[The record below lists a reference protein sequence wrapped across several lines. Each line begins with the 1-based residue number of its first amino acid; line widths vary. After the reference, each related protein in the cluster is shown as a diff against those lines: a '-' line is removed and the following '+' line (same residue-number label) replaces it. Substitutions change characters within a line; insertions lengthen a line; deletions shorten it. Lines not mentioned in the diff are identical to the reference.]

1 MPDSHFWRIRNK
13 RKRKKPRKKTTAV
26 FQRLQWLR
34 VLPTLPFA
42 PHYRL
47 LRLSASGGIR
57 RAVLL
62 RMQGKSR
69 CRCQK
74 IIASRQL
81 ASPNLTERFPQYAA
95 QAVATVGAAQVAFG
109 NTDGKTGV
117 ANIAGI
123 IGRNS
128 QVQLQ
133 LQARVWRVC
142 SATTKKC
149 RFFAVR
155 AAPLPETLLPRQKK
169 LTQTESSNRKFFA
182 PFAAAGVYDGSA
194 AARFHTR
201 AKAMFAFAPDV
212 GRLICAFHRCAYST
226 QKRVAIANIASIANI
241 RGEYHKPRLLK
252 ML

>member
-1 MPDSHFWRIRNK
+1 MVAGFADFASFSRRII
-13 RKRKKPRKKTTAV
+13 ACF
-26 FQRLQWLR
+26 FQQAEA
-34 VLPTLPFA
+34 FA
-42 PHYRL
+42 
-47 LRLSASGGIR
+47 AQFFFV
-57 RAVLL
+57 AF
-62 RMQGKSR
+62 GKSR

-123 IGRNS
+123 IGAIRK
-128 QVQLQ
+128 
-133 LQARVWRVC
+133 C
-142 SATTKKC
+142 SCSC
-149 RFFAVR
+149 RREFGGFVAQR
-155 AAPLPETLLPRQKK
+155 PKSAGFSPSAPRHCPKLFLPRQKK